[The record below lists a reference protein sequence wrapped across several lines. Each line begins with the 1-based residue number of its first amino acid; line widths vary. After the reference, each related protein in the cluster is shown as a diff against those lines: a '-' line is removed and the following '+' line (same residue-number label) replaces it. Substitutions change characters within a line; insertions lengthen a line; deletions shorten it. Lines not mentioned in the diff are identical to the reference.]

1 MLVFKEV
8 KKAQRKMATKS
19 ALLSFQVLLICTL
32 YVLTFG
38 SHVRKL
44 TSDDLRN
51 IGQSTKNNFI
61 AVFFDKPDIRNS
73 YPKFAREFVK
83 SSDVLEPFGIE
94 LAQVDCSKHPINQC
108 SSKEQKVFV
117 YRRGDPDVLERIDLS
132 YMFNEDSIVANL
144 LQTALS
150 GDFIYVSDKES
161 FDELLFEGHGRK
173 DVVLCFVKGLG
184 MKEHR
189 HFLEL
194 VHYAKHDAIFALTTD
209 GGITKQYGLSTDH
222 NAGLLLFHC
231 KEKTNSKGQC
241 RLTQFK
247 GKLDKIQLIRFL
259 QSQTLPKYVILPSD
273 RATVFDSLTFPVNRV
288 FVFSD
293 KISDLQSDKLE
304 QMAVEFQGSI
314 GVILVDVNE
323 HKDMLSSFGLAKDGN
338 FPTAAYVPAK
348 IDNDS
353 KTYMELYPEN
363 VVVFTINNLKGF
375 IKPLVENPSDEYTRL
390 AEASSLQKLS
400 YAEYS
405 DAMNNMDTNYLL
417 DLDFLLVVF
426 CQEDTEP
433 CMEFSET
440 LRRIVRSFD
449 RAGQSRITVA
459 YVKTSLHK
467 KRFEGETFPVIHLHL
482 TKSRDDFIQFAG
494 KLDYE
499 VLMDFITSHTKL
511 RKPVSLPPS
520 LSDATP
526 ISFPLTS
533 DSKEDSQELNEELDE
548 EAYEADEEPDYDSE
562 PLPDVETEDDEVAAS
577 VLKAK
582 PVVVPEGLVP
592 ALTDKTFDVIKNEN
606 DLLVVNFYQ
615 PWDARCKAFL
625 QPYVDAAD
633 HLSNLDVGD
642 FAIKLARVN
651 CFDWTDVCQKNNIT
665 VYPTIKM
672 FRKGSD
678 EIIYNGPLD
687 SDHLSKAVLLLEHS
701 VPLALNSKDEVDKF
715 FDGNLPKLAKTATD
729 IAVVGM
735 FLNKNNKE
743 FKAFESAAQSLKSR
757 FLLGFVTGDTAKTLS
772 SEYGLSVPSL
782 FVFKRN
788 DPYQPIN
795 VFDGQFT
802 MQSIVDFVLR
812 SNLPSFGELTPFN
825 LPVYLTQKKPLLI
838 VFRADSEESVIT
850 PVMTKLARDKTFP
863 SVFLCWMPVY
873 SNNDVN
879 AEILKSYTG
888 SGDSLP
894 ALVLVNHYKGA
905 VYLFKD
911 EVTKPVVKAWVED
924 ILSGKEQHTGLF
936 AEAEWKPR
944 LEGYDFLRMIDEE
957 EEKKERKR
965 LKTQRLEA
973 ALKRGDNDD
982 PVWPPPETEKL
993 AEEKKSSRL
1002 RRPEVKI
1009 YTRDE
1014 L

>member
-1 MLVFKEV
+1 MFKEV
-8 KKAQRKMATKS
+8 KITQRKMATES
-19 ALLSFQVLLICTL
+19 AVLSYQVLLICTL
-32 YVLTFG
+32 NILTFG

-51 IGQSTKNNFI
+51 VGQSTNNNFI
-61 AVFFDKPDIRNS
+61 AVFFDKTDSRKS

-94 LAQVDCSKHPINQC
+94 LAQVDCSEQAINQC
-108 SSKEQKVFV
+108 SSKEQKLFV

-132 YMFNEDSIVANL
+132 YLFNEDSIVANL

-150 GDFIYVSDKES
+150 GNFIYVSDKES

-173 DVVLCFVKGLG
+173 DVVLCFVRGLG

-194 VHYAKHDAIFALTTD
+194 VHYSKHDAIFALTTD
-209 GGITKQYGLSTDH
+209 GEITKQYGLSTDR

-231 KEKTNSKGQC
+231 KEKTNRKDQC

-273 RATVFDSLTFPVNRV
+273 RTTVYDSLTFPVNKV

-293 KISDLQSDKLE
+293 KISELQSEELE

-323 HKDMLSSFGLAKDGN
+323 HRDMLSSFGLAKDSN
-338 FPTAAYVPAK
+338 FPTAAFVPAK
-348 IDNDS
+348 IENDS

-400 YAEYS
+400 YAEYN

-449 RAGQSRITVA
+449 RARQSSITFA

-467 KRFEGETFPVIHLHL
+467 QKFEGETFPVIHLHL
-482 TKSRDDFIQFAG
+482 TKSMDKFIQFAD

-511 RKPVSLPPS
+511 RKPVPLPPS
-520 LSDATP
+520 LSDTTP
-526 ISFPLTS
+526 VSFPPTS
-533 DSKEDSQELNEELDE
+533 DSKEDSQELYEEFE
-548 EAYEADEEPDYDSE
+548 EKTEAAEDDEEPDYDSE
-562 PLPDVETEDDEVAAS
+562 TLPDVETEDDEVAAS
-577 VLKAK
+577 VLKVK

-592 ALTDKTFDVIKNEN
+592 TLTDKTFDVIKNEN
-606 DLLVVNFYQ
+606 DLLVVNFFQ
-615 PWDARCKAFL
+615 PWDARCKSFM
-625 QPYVDAAD
+625 QPFVDAAD

-687 SDHLSKAVLLLEHS
+687 SDHLSKAVLLLQHS

-729 IAVVGM
+729 IAVVGL
-735 FLNKNNKE
+735 FLDKNNKE
-743 FKAFESAAQSLKSR
+743 FKAFESAAQSLRSR
-757 FLLGFVTGDTAKTLS
+757 FLLGFVTGDAAKPLS
-772 SEYGLSVPSL
+772 SEYGLSVPSV

-795 VFDGQFT
+795 VFDGQLT
-802 MQSIVDFVLR
+802 IQSIVDFVLR

-825 LPVYLTQKKPLLI
+825 LPMYLTHKKPLLI

-850 PVMTKLARDKTFP
+850 PVMTKLARDRTFS

-894 ALVLVNHYKGA
+894 ALVLVNHNKGA
-905 VYLFKD
+905 VYHFKE
-911 EVTKPVVKAWVED
+911 EVTKPAVKAWVER
-924 ILSGKEQHTGLF
+924 ILSGKEEHTGLF
-936 AEAEWKPR
+936 AEGEWKPR

-957 EEKKERKR
+957 EEQKERDR
-965 LKTQRLEA
+965 LKKQRIEA
-973 ALKRGDNDD
+973 ALKRGDNED
-982 PVWPPPETEKL
+982 PAWPPPETEKM